1 MADRTWMN
9 YKMPFG
15 KYKGD
20 TLAIIRMNDIGY
32 LVWAAE
38 NIKQAEVKEQLNK
51 AIAYINEVDPWSL
64 SGVSARQQE

>member
-1 MADRTWMN
+1 MS

-20 TLAIIRMNDIGY
+20 TLAIIRMNDVGY

-38 NIKQAEVKEQLNK
+38 NIKHLEVKDQLDK
-51 AIAYINEVDPWSL
+51 AIAYINEVDPYSL
-64 SGVSARQQE
+64 SGVQVR